1 MRQLGIRILDIARI
15 LLLRIQFWVRL
26 PFVRAA
32 FYMRERR
39 RELARY
45 PRVWL
50 SPMQIVDR
58 DLDLVGDDESIKLD
72 RELLTLLI
80 ERRDSIKEYSNRLSL
95 ISVTIFGFLL
105 LNYFRFTS
113 DISIAG
119 VSIKNSPGI
128 AEILIVTSSTLGVY
142 ATALQAN
149 VVIVEGGIMHLA
161 KRVYPSGL
169 INILRAG
176 FIPEQNFGKYYPKN
190 LPHLTFTSLHSK
202 LSLLSTYVYLLSL
215 LFVIILVL
223 VANLAILMDIWTTSS
238 IGAYSKIVSLYVLAI
253 SFVGFSILIIT
264 RMPMPLRDYSLLH
277 EIEIT
282 RQIRPKKVDELL
294 HKIYRS
300 TNEDR
305 ENLRRLGFL
314 KKYDGK

>member
-1 MRQLGIRILDIARI
+1 MRQLGIRILDIAKI
-15 LLLRIQFWVRL
+15 LLTRVRFWMRF
-26 PFVRAA
+26 PFVRVA
-32 FYMRERR
+32 FSLRERR

-58 DLDLVGDDESIKLD
+58 DLDFVGDDECIKLD
-72 RELLTLLI
+72 RELLSLLI
-80 ERRDSIKEYSNRLSL
+80 ERRDRIKESSGRFSL

-128 AEILIVTSSTLGVY
+128 AEILIVVSSTLGVY

-149 VVIVEGGIMHLA
+149 VAIVEGGIMHLA

-169 INILRAG
+169 INVLRASL
-176 FIPEQNFGKYYPKN
+176 IPDQNFGKYYPKS
-190 LPHLTFTSLHSK
+190 LPHLTFTSFHSK
-202 LSLLSTYVYLLSL
+202 LSLFSTYIYLLSL
-215 LFVIILVL
+215 LCIIILL
-223 VANLAILMDIWTTSS
+223 ITANLAILIDIWKTSS
-238 IGAYSKIVSLYVLAI
+238 IGVYSKIVSVYVLAV
-253 SFVGFSILIIT
+253 SFVGFSILMIT
-264 RMPMPLRDYSLLH
+264 RLPMPLRDYSLLH

-282 RQIRPKKVDELL
+282 RQIRPTKIDELL
-294 HKIYRS
+294 HKVYRGS
-300 TNEDR
+300 NEDR

-314 KKYDGK
+314 KKYEDK